1 MGELAQDLVML
12 INRIFPPG
20 TARQLS
26 LSLWLFRIICNKL
39 AKVEMQWKSNLN
51 QGRETHWTWR
61 NRA

>member
-26 LSLWLFRIICNKL
+26 LSLGAVVALIRGVRCKSI
-39 AKVEMQWKSNLN
+39 KVEAVYAEAL
-51 QGRETHWTWR
+51 
-61 NRA
+61 

>member
-26 LSLWLFRIICNKL
+26 LSLDASLITGID
-39 AKVEMQWKSNLN
+39 E
-51 QGRETHWTWR
+51 
-61 NRA
+61 

>member
-26 LSLWLFRIICNKL
+26 LSLGFRDKINIALEKN
-39 AKVEMQWKSNLN
+39 SISI
-51 QGRETHWTWR
+51 
-61 NRA
+61 